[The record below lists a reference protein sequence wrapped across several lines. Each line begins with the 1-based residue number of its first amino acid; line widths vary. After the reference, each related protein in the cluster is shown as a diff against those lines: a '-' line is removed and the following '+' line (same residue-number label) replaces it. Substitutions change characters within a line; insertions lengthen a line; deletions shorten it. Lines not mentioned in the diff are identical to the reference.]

1 MAHIEAIGRSKGKVM
16 KLDGK
21 VLGIPY
27 DFHPATLRKF
37 RQRWWN
43 AEDPR
48 IIVPKAFGLGY
59 DINLYQLKR
68 RQPVLFNLFLAGL
81 AAVAISR
88 LIGSNDNR
96 DETKDDQNN
105 K

>member
-1 MAHIEAIGRSKGKVM
+1 M
-16 KLDGK
+16 KLSGK

-43 AEDPR
+43 EEDPR

-59 DINLYQLKR
+59 DINLYQLRR

-88 LIGSNDNR
+88 LVGLTEENEDKL
-96 DETKDDQNN
+96 KDGRNEE
-105 K
+105 